1 MFSSPIK
8 ERMCDV
14 IFQFSNR
21 TVLHRDGSW
30 IILFQDL
37 HTKAQFAKSLVGSLW
52 KMGSMINLCNS
63 SSSKLILNS
72 GSGLSFKEG
81 GRKTYLAFFV
91 SFAVDAAKIC
101 SDNWV
106 LIKYLGWSD
115 RLWRWT
121 IRSPWPCW
129 RLTRRL
135 WASFLHPKNE
145 KQSW

>member
-1 MFSSPIK
+1 MAVYNISFFYSRQVSQSKMFSLPIK

-52 KMGSMINLCNS
+52 KMGSMINLCNN

-72 GSGLSFKEG
+72 GSKLSFKEG

-115 RLWRWT
+115 R
-121 IRSPWPCW
+121 P
-129 RLTRRL
+129 LTL
-135 WASFLHPKNE
+135 NNS
-145 KQSW
+145 